1 MAPSEVLSGTDGARR
16 RRMRVS
22 DVPSLL
28 RSGARSRRKPWRLFH
43 SSRAGEGKGR
53 GGTGR
58 RQWWRRNDFR
68 TGEGRVREEGS
79 FPLVPQLTDEG
90 NALSPSLSCT

>member
-1 MAPSEVLSGTDGARR
+1 MAPSEVLSGMDGARR

-28 RSGARSRRKPWRLFH
+28 RSGVRSRRKPWRLFH
-43 SSRAGEGKGR
+43 SSRTGEGKER

-58 RQWWRRNDFR
+58 RQRWGRNDFR
-68 TGEGRVREEGS
+68 TGKGRVRGEGS
-79 FPLVPQLTDEG
+79 FPLAPQLTDEG
-90 NALSPSLSCT
+90 NAQSSSLSCT

>member
-16 RRMRVS
+16 RWMRVS

-43 SSRAGEGKGR
+43 SSRAREGKGR
-53 GGTGR
+53 GGEERGGGSG
-58 RQWWRRNDFR
+58 
-68 TGEGRVREEGS
+68 GEGTISELEKEE
-79 FPLVPQLTDEG
+79 
-90 NALSPSLSCT
+90 